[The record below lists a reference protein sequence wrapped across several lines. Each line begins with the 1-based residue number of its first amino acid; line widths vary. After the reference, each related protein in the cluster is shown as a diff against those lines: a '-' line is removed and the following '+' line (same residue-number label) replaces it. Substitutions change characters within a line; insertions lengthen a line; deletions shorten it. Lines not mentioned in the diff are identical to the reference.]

1 MKKPLLLLLLL
12 SPLVLQAQKSNSLLW
27 EISGNGLTKKS
38 YLYGTMHVNEKIS
51 YHLSDS
57 FYTNLLAVDMIATES
72 DPETW
77 LAAYDLMKNNEINTA
92 NKFYTEFYLS
102 PINKERINTLFYFN
116 NNYFNTIL
124 SGRND
129 ASADFQENTVLD
141 TFIYQTGRKYKKKSL
156 GLESAKDAMISVL
169 KISNNYDNDSKEKEE
184 NTQAISKIIKD
195 RNFNQVLNDFYRKK
209 NITML
214 DSLYKLIYSKKSHG
228 LFIVDRNKNM
238 VKSIDSLVKKG
249 SLFSAIGAAHLAG
262 KNGVI
267 QLLKDKGY
275 TVNPIFD
282 SLTDKGRKIKK
293 TIEDYFAPPQ
303 LIMAGSVDKMIQLPL
318 NKLVIDKGTSITS
331 PDYIN
336 GGSININR
344 IPLNFF
350 LKKES
355 NPYNH
360 KSLDSLFFEKIPGD
374 ILEKKYIESD
384 NFTGYD
390 IKNKTKTGNSQHHR
404 FYITPLEIISV
415 TMNGAGNYVRQYE
428 DEIFNKISL
437 KTFKNSWERIAPKKG
452 GFTVEVPYFHTV
464 YGNTMDEPSNIE
476 IQAYNT
482 IDKAYYFVT
491 ERTLNNCAFLEN
503 SAYEQKQIHYE
514 FYLQHKIKA
523 LDSRFDTSKNSYESN
538 AVIGDKKITL
548 KTFIKGNKY
557 YLLGA
562 IGGSTINNE
571 TFFNSFV
578 IKDFN
583 YSYQPKTYTNKI
595 AGYQIDIPEKENQKL
610 FLDLEGEKND
620 FKNIFVAK
628 NQSQTFISESGKT
641 VDFSYYKYPKY
652 ESVANIDSVK
662 IEFKKLF
669 LKDYGDYN
677 TAEDEDYDYDSGGIT
692 IFNQVLNAGGFKPS
706 IWEDLLVEKN
716 NKYEIISESES
727 FDKENNC
734 HIYNA
739 LVSKPNADQA
749 IKYKVLF
756 NEESQYTLNTLVEKN
771 YKNDDPFIE
780 KTFDSFKLL
789 KKNATS
795 VFDDKIS
802 IFLNDANSAKDTIR
816 YSALKSVGD
825 LKITNKDFVAITSF
839 LNNFKLKTSEND
851 VIDDLIT
858 KIGGIQDPRVITF
871 LDDFYKRE
879 NTKNATQIAIL
890 KALSNQKSKAGYQ
903 KIIEL
908 LEYDLPI
915 PDKAFQISN
924 LFYAFG
930 LDIQNSKELFP
941 KIFQFYSIKEYN
953 KPIINF
959 CNNLCDKK
967 LVSLKKINSFKKI
980 ITTNA
985 KLEYKR
991 ILSWKE
997 SRPNDN
1003 TELNDIETDQ
1013 EEAVVAVAEPV
1024 KDESSFDTDDLSD
1037 YTAENEA
1044 PTENLINYINL
1055 LHHFPE
1061 DDNIKQLLEKIKAL
1075 NIIEIK
1081 VELLRLGIVNNKISK
1096 EEIDQALNNLQT
1108 RFITV
1113 QLLLNNNKK
1122 SMISLDDDTI
1132 ATSAIISLNN
1142 LTEKDKLRLLEK
1154 RNTEKEGKQITFY
1167 FYEFI
1172 TKRKNSD
1179 LENKK
1184 LLSIAFITEAN
1195 RINPLAYNEYQ
1206 NLKIKEDEDLNEKYD
1221 TIIKKMLN
1229 ENHSRSNFEVNE
1241 KFSENELFDEF

>member
-1 MKKPLLLLLLL
+1 MKKILLLLLLL
-12 SPLVLQAQKSNSLLW
+12 SSLFLQAQKSNSLLW

-51 YHLSDS
+51 YHLSDA
-57 FYTNLLAVDMIATES
+57 FYNNLLAADMIATES

-77 LAAYDLMKNNEINTA
+77 LEAYDLMKNNEINSA

-102 PINKERINTLFYFN
+102 PITKERINTLFYFN
-116 NNYFNTIL
+116 NNYFTNIL
-124 SGRND
+124 SGGND

-156 GLESAKDAMISVL
+156 GLENAKDAMLSVI

-184 NTQAISKIIKD
+184 NQQTISKIIKD
-195 RNFNQVLNDFYRKK
+195 RNFNLVLNDFYRGK

-228 LFIVDRNKNM
+228 LFIVDRNKKM
-238 VKSIDSLVKKG
+238 TKSIDSLVKKG

-275 TVNPIFD
+275 SVNPIFD

-293 TIEDYFAPPQ
+293 TIEGYFAPPI
-303 LIMAGSVDKMIQLPL
+303 LNTGGSIDKMIELPL

-350 LKKES
+350 LKKE
-355 NPYNH
+355 NNFYNH

-404 FYITPLEIISV
+404 FYITPLEIIAI

-428 DEIFNKISL
+428 EDIFNKISL
-437 KTFKNSWERIAPKKG
+437 KNFKSSWEKITPTKG
-452 GFTVEVPYFHTV
+452 GFTVEVPYFHSV
-464 YGNTMDEPSNIE
+464 YGNNLAEPSNIE
-476 IQAYNT
+476 IQAYNA

-491 ERTLNNCAFLEN
+491 ERTLNNCSFLEN

-523 LDSRFDTSKNSYESN
+523 VDSRFDASKNSYESN
-538 AVIGDKKITL
+538 AMIGDKKIVL

-562 IGGSTINNE
+562 INGSTINNKS
-571 TFFNSFV
+571 FFSSFTL
-578 IKDFN
+578 KDFN
-583 YSYQPKTYTNKI
+583 YTYQPRTYTDKI
-595 AGYQIDIPEKENQKL
+595 AGYTVEIPEKENQKF
-610 FLDLEGEKND
+610 FLDVEAKKND
-620 FKNIFVAK
+620 IKNIFLAK
-628 NQSQTFISESGKT
+628 NQSHTFISASGKT
-641 VDFSYYKYPKY
+641 VDFNYYKYSKY
-652 ESVANIDSVK
+652 ESIANIDSVK
-662 IEFKKLF
+662 IGFKKEF

-677 TAEDEDYDYDSGGIT
+677 SADYEDYDYDSEENT
-692 IFNQVLNAGGFKPS
+692 IFNQALNAGGFKTS

-727 FDKENNC
+727 FDKEKNC

-739 LVSKPNADQA
+739 MVSKPNADQA

-756 NEESQYTLNTLVEKN
+756 NEEAQYTLNTLVEKD
-771 YKNDDPFIE
+771 YKNDDHFIE

-789 KKNATS
+789 KKNTNS
-795 VFDDKIS
+795 IFDDKVSVFIS
-802 IFLNDANSAKDTIR
+802 DANSTKDTIR
-816 YSALKSVGD
+816 YAALKSVGD
-825 LKITNKDFVAITSF
+825 LKISYKDFVTITSF
-839 LNNFKLKTSEND
+839 LNNFKFKASENET
-851 VIDDLIT
+851 IEELII
-858 KIGGIQDPRVITF
+858 KMGGIQDSRVLPF

-915 PDKAFQISN
+915 PDKDFQISN
-924 LFYAFG
+924 LFYTFG

-991 ILSWKE
+991 IVSWKE
-997 SRPNDN
+997 SRPIDNDDLIDHQMDY
-1003 TELNDIETDQ
+1003 TTVVAEAVEAESVIET
-1013 EEAVVAVAEPV
+1013 E
-1024 KDESSFDTDDLSD
+1024 DLSD
-1037 YTAENEA
+1037 YTTENKA
-1044 PTENLINYINL
+1044 PTEDLINYINL

-1061 DDNIKQLLEKIKAL
+1061 DENIKDLLEKIKAL
-1075 NIIEIK
+1075 NIIELK

-1096 EEIDQALNNLQT
+1096 EEINQALNNLQT

-1113 QLLLNNNKK
+1113 QLLLHNNKK
-1122 SMISLDDDTI
+1122 LMITLDDDAI
-1132 ATSAIISLNN
+1132 AESATISLNN
-1142 LTEKDKLRLLEK
+1142 LTEKDKVHLLEK
-1154 RNTEKEGKQITFY
+1154 RNAEKEGKQITFY
-1167 FYEFI
+1167 FYELV
-1172 TKRKNSD
+1172 TKRKSSE
-1179 LENKK
+1179 LENRK
-1184 LLSIAFITEAN
+1184 LLSIAFVSEDN
-1195 RINPLAYNEYQ
+1195 HINPLAYKGYQ
-1206 NLKIKEDEDLNEKYD
+1206 NLKITEDEDLNEKYE
-1221 TIIKKMLN
+1221 TIIQKMLN
-1229 ENHSRSNFEVNE
+1229 ENHSRANFEVKE
-1241 KFSENELFDEF
+1241 KFAKNELFDEF